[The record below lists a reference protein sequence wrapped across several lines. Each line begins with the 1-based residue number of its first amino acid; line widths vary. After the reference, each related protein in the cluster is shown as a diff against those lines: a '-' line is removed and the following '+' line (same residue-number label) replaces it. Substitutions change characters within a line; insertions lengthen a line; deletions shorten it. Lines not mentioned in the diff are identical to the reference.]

1 MSKITKNKHPV
12 LLACGR
18 TRLMSLKENQEL
30 SKKFVNFLMVG
41 GKKNIAY
48 KIFSAA
54 NYEFV
59 RLLLNK
65 GKEEKKNDKNT
76 LLFSTIKN
84 VQPSLEGRKCRVAG
98 TTKIVPA
105 IVSEKRGCA
114 LAIRWIIESAE
125 KRRKT
130 SKMPFFRCLA
140 QELLDA
146 FNKQGGARQ
155 RRDQY
160 HKTCQSNRGNLRYRW
175 W

>member
-1 MSKITKNKHPV
+1 MSKITKNKINNLV
-12 LLACGR
+12 LQQP
-18 TRLMSLKENQEL
+18 RLVSLKENQEL

-54 NYEFV
+54 SYEFV
-59 RLLLNK
+59 RLLLIK
-65 GKEEKKNDKNT
+65 GKEERKNDKNT

-105 IVSEKRGCA
+105 IVSEKRGSA

-130 SKMPFFRCLA
+130 SKMPFSRCLA

-146 FNKQGGARQ
+146 YNKQGGGPPA
-155 RRDQY
+155 
-160 HKTCQSNRGNLRYRW
+160 SGSIS
-175 W
+175 